1 MLFNYEINLRLG
13 LLYLYLPS
21 HNNKHMNRQ
30 EHNTNKTSNE
40 DIRNVFKKM
49 LSDKRRISS
58 YIQENGTL
66 NGFKDD
72 TIIFAK
78 PL

>member
-1 MLFNYEINLRLG
+1 MSI
-13 LLYLYLPS
+13 
-21 HNNKHMNRQ
+21 Q
-30 EHNTNKTSNE
+30 EHKKVNKTSSDDMKN
-40 DIRNVFKKM
+40 IFKKM
-49 LSDKRRISS
+49 LSYKRSISS

-78 PL
+78 PLPGSCLHF

>member
-1 MLFNYEINLRLG
+1 
-13 LLYLYLPS
+13 
-21 HNNKHMNRQ
+21 MNIR
-30 EHNTNKTSNE
+30 EHNKDNKTSSDEMKN
-40 DIRNVFKKM
+40 ILKKM
-49 LSDKRRISS
+49 LYDKRSISS
-58 YIQENGTL
+58 YIQKNGTL

>member
-1 MLFNYEINLRLG
+1 MSI
-13 LLYLYLPS
+13 
-21 HNNKHMNRQ
+21 K
-30 EHNTNKTSNE
+30 EHNKVNKSSSDEMKN
-40 DIRNVFKKM
+40 IFNKM
-49 LSDKRRISS
+49 LSDKRSISS

-72 TIIFAK
+72 TIIFVK